1 MSCLLPFFRK
11 ITHAY
16 QPTSFQ
22 DVFSL
27 PASSSW
33 SLFYFNTS
41 NAFPLHIL
49 HKIANFYSFV
59 CATRMP
65 FMDCHRMQDTG
76 KSPTLFTRFWL
87 RLSDSKVQR
96 WVLVSHE
103 KFAEHRVLSSCSR
116 GRGGDQ
122 RCFQQALVLCAIG
135 LAGVLSRAIFWGI
148 FSSKLSDHSLHDL
161 TGH

>member
-1 MSCLLPFFRK
+1 MGLHSSKKSLLSELHLASCYFIVK
-11 ITHAY
+11 
-16 QPTSFQ
+16 TS
-22 DVFSL
+22 
-27 PASSSW
+27 
-33 SLFYFNTS
+33 T
-41 NAFPLHIL
+41 AFPLYRL
-49 HKIANFYSFV
+49 CKNATFQLPGF
-59 CATRMP
+59 ATRMP
-65 FMDCHRMQDTG
+65 LTDSCRMQDTG

-135 LAGVLSRAIFWGI
+135 LAGVLSRASFWGI

>member
-1 MSCLLPFFRK
+1 MSTGLHSFKKSFLS
-11 ITHAY
+11 
-16 QPTSFQ
+16 QPH
-22 DVFSL
+22 
-27 PASSSW
+27 W
-33 SLFYFNTS
+33 TS
-41 NAFPLHIL
+41 NYFIVKTSTVFPLYIL
-49 HKIANFYSFV
+49 CKSATFWLSGS
-59 CATRMP
+59 ATRMP
-65 FMDCHRMQDTG
+65 LMDCHRMQDTG

-103 KFAEHRVLSSCSR
+103 QFAEHRVLSSCSR